1 MPVTEQADTLPHHS
15 SGIREASQKN
25 NKKVALQQ
33 ADGKVGLE
41 KAGS

>member
-15 SGIREASQKN
+15 GGIREASQKN
-25 NKKVALQQ
+25 KTKVTLQQ

-41 KAGS
+41 KAES